1 MRAGG
6 GLRIRGD
13 QQRRPDG
20 ASRRQ
25 AVAGGEEEHHGRE
38 RIVDVR
44 RALQD
49 PAALAQDVDEVP
61 PLVPP
66 GVGGRQCAGAVAVTV
81 ELVDGRVHPGHAQH
95 AGVEGAVEHLGH
107 PAQFRAGRERPGV
120 RGAAQAHHRGAQV
133 RVAQEGGDVG
143 AQGQGIEAFD
153 VPLGLGPVLEV
164 LQGRDDVLAGHG
176 LDAAE
181 QVGGVLGA
189 GVDRRHRAAAQDRGG
204 DAVPDGLAEAGI
216 EEDLGVVVRVDVD
229 EAGEDPFPAGVDHLG
244 AAGLVERLARDGG
257 DAVAD
262 DAEVGRPRLRTGAV
276 EPQSVADDEVVAHGA
291 PRSSC
296 DDCEPNRFGARAPG
310 PGGIGARRGGG
321 QRAATR

>member
-95 AGVEGAVEHLGH
+95 AGVEGAVEHLGV
-107 PAQFRAGRERPGV
+107 AARAETTRVTRVAVGALLLELGAGEGDLVGVDDDDEVTGVDVRRKRGLVLATQQRCSLGRE
-120 RGAAQAHHRGAQV
+120 ATQN
-133 RVAQEGGDVG
+133 D
-143 AQGQGIEAFD
+143 
-153 VPLGLGPVLEV
+153 
-164 LQGRDDVLAGHG
+164 
-176 LDAAE
+176 
-181 QVGGVLGA
+181 VGGVDDVPGA
-189 GVDRRHRAAAQDRGG
+189 VSLSRLLVGGERTHGRSLRSVVDDGRPLRARSPPGRQPACDQLRRSNSHPVYGRCTPGRNRAVMTYPLAPQCLSRIATPVDRR
-204 DAVPDGLAEAGI
+204 P
-216 EEDLGVVVRVDVD
+216 
-229 EAGEDPFPAGVDHLG
+229 P
-244 AAGLVERLARDGG
+244 
-257 DAVAD
+257 
-262 DAEVGRPRLRTGAV
+262 GRSHNNCAKWAPPSSRHRLR
-276 EPQSVADDEVVAHGA
+276 
-291 PRSSC
+291 
-296 DDCEPNRFGARAPG
+296 
-310 PGGIGARRGGG
+310 
-321 QRAATR
+321 